1 MVQVEVWKPAADYV
15 AQLSQTTLFF
25 GERNGW
31 TSTGCSTFHEA
42 LTWRWL
48 PWPWLD
54 MVSETSVSICDSFK
68 IVNTVVFMAHRMQL
82 LHIAIDRAIDAL
94 QVAYY
99 SVQQVWP
106 ESL

>member
-1 MVQVEVWKPAADYV
+1 MTPAGATAILHVQY
-15 AQLSQTTLFF
+15 
-25 GERNGW
+25 
-31 TSTGCSTFHEA
+31 
-42 LTWRWL
+42 WRWL